1 MADSLAEMFGWK
13 KVPKIYKRLENL
25 VKYFIACEI
34 GDSRLS
40 IIENTK
46 VGSDRVIHF
55 KFYSKQGPV
64 EIVLAKEF
72 IMDLTYVMEYT
83 TYSGVRLFDVKTTDW
98 KVEVEPCM
106 GYSYNVD
113 AKDIDLAI
121 LELEQ
126 YLQDNYGNIDDRWEQ
141 YQLEEKLAWESH
153 NEQLK
158 ELW

>member
-1 MADSLAEMFGWK
+1 MDSIWVKLGLK
-13 KVPKIYKRLENL
+13 QPVPKMFTRLRNL
-25 VKYFIACEI
+25 TRYFEACEI
-34 GDSRLS
+34 TDPRIT
-40 IIENTK
+40 IIENTLK
-46 VGSDRVIHF
+46 SVDGIVHF

-64 EIVLAKEF
+64 EVVLSKNRIF
-72 IMDLTYVMEYT
+72 GVSYT
-83 TYSGVRLFDVKTTDW
+83 LKYTSYAGIKLFTVKADDENVTVD
-98 KVEVEPCM
+98 PCM

-153 NEQLK
+153 KEQLK
-158 ELW
+158 ELY